1 MIPPKSGLEEITLGL
16 RIPRLWALL
25 GWFDIR
31 QRYRR
36 STLGPF
42 WLTISTG
49 ILVTTLGFLW
59 STLFKIDY
67 KEYMPFFAIGHVI
80 WGFIAMQLAD
90 AGTGFTQF
98 EHILK
103 QVRLPL
109 SVYILRVI
117 ARNLIILAH
126 NFIIVIIVM
135 AIFRPNLGW
144 DTLLF
149 FPGIVLLT
157 LSLIFVSLTVA
168 ILCTRYRDIQPI
180 VQNITTIA
188 FFITPIMWKPETLN
202 KHMWIADFNPLAH
215 LIAIVRLPLLGQE
228 PTSAS
233 WIISIITTMIF
244 MIISISLLQ
253 RYRTRITYWL

>member
-1 MIPPKSGLEEITLGL
+1 MIPPKSGLQEITLGL
-16 RIPRLWALL
+16 KVPRLWALL

-36 STLGPF
+36 SMLGPF

-49 ILVTTLGFLW
+49 ILVTSLGLLW
-59 STLFKIDY
+59 STLFKMDY
-67 KEYMPFFAIGHVI
+67 KDYMPFFAIGHVI
-80 WGFIAMQLAD
+80 WGFIAMQLGE

-109 SVYILRVI
+109 SVYILRI
-117 ARNLIILAH
+117 TARNLIILAH
-126 NFIIVIIVM
+126 NFVIVIVVI
-135 AIFRPNLGW
+135 AIFHPDLGW

-149 FPGIVLLT
+149 IPGIIVLT
-157 LSLIFVSLTVA
+157 LFLIFVSLTIA
-168 ILCTRYRDIQPI
+168 IMCTRYRDIQPI
-180 VQNITTIA
+180 VQNIIMIA
-188 FFITPIMWKPETLN
+188 FFITPIMWKPETLD

-215 LIAIVRLPLLGQE
+215 LISIVRLPLLGLE
-228 PTSAS
+228 PPGTSWVVSLAATAVFMMF
-233 WIISIITTMIF
+233 SIF
-244 MIISISLLQ
+244 LLQ